1 VKRAHYDA
9 AMLSARIVLL
19 ASALAVALAL
29 VGIPSA
35 ANAKTTQRCNG
46 DAALCA
52 RTLDQVVLPST
63 HNSMSAE
70 SLGFGLPNQQVGIPD
85 QLKLGVRGFLID
97 TYYGVKQPDGRI
109 ANAAAGTKGDGIFL
123 CHVVCLAGA
132 TPLVDVLRAYKDF
145 LAKNPNEV
153 LVFDIED
160 HVTPKDYAKVV
171 KQSGL
176 DKFAYR
182 GKKFG
187 PWPTLA
193 QMISSKQ
200 QVVMLAESSK
210 VTGIPYFR
218 SAYEGIL
225 QETPY
230 TWPTRDEI
238 TKKSLLDASCRPNRG
253 GTTGSLFLMNH
264 WFPATG
270 ANDTDAKVVNAT
282 SALVNRGTAC
292 FKRRKRVPNLLAVD
306 RFKVGGL
313 VTAAKKLN
321 AELGPKVKP
330 ATK

>member
-1 VKRAHYDA
+1 MR
-9 AMLSARIVLL
+9 LSPVALL
-19 ASALAVALAL
+19 AAALVALA
-29 VGIPSA
+29 A
-35 ANAKTTQRCNG
+35 ASPAAAKSVQRCNG

-109 ANAAAGTKGDGIFL
+109 ANAADGTKGDGLYL
-123 CHVVCLAGA
+123 CHVVCIAGA
-132 TPLVDVLRAYKDF
+132 TPLVDVLRSYKDF

-160 HVTPKDYAKVV
+160 HIAPKDYAKAV
-171 KQSGL
+171 KQAGL
-176 DKFAYR
+176 DKYVYR
-182 GKKFG
+182 SKFG

-193 QMISSKQ
+193 DMIRSKQ
-200 QVVMLAESSK
+200 QVVMLVESGK
-210 VTGIPYFR
+210 ETGVPYLKP
-218 SAYEGIL
+218 AYNGIL

-238 TKKSLLDASCRPNRG
+238 TAKSMLDASCRPNRG
-253 GTTGSLFLMNH
+253 GKKGALFLMNH

-270 ANDTDAKVVNAT
+270 ANDIDAKVVNAT
-282 SALVNRGTAC
+282 SALVNRGEAC

-306 RFKVGGL
+306 RFEVGGL
-313 VTAAKKLN
+313 IAAAKKLN

-330 ATK
+330 AKG